1 MGRRSG
7 FEGFLRAAARAA
19 AAAERERQRQIRAQ
33 ATQARQLDRQARM
46 ATSQRIR
53 EDKQMQKLEKALY
66 LEDRQSEVDDLNS
79 ELVDRIEALRGLL
92 AHTLTLD
99 DTIRFDDLRHT
110 AAFTPFAPPKEL
122 NPSAPPIP
130 PSVPAPAGMSKFM
143 PGASRRHAE
152 AVAEAARIHQQE
164 MHKFQ
169 QQEARKRARLAEL
182 KVEYDREKAMHDADQ
197 SRRNTDVDEFESA
210 YIQKDPDAIVAY
222 NEMVLA
228 RSEYPAE
235 GFPQKYKIGYG
246 VESAELVVEYDLPE
260 ISVIPVEVEYRYVKT
275 KDLIESKPRKAAEIK
290 QLYQDIV
297 ASIALRTLHEVFEA
311 DQADALRICTF
322 NGMIDTHDP
331 ASGRPLRVPVVS
343 VRAPKAMFM
352 EVHLN
357 RVEKIACLRSLG
369 AQVSSRPDELQA
381 IKPIIEFNM
390 VDKRFIEQDDVL
402 GGLESRPNLLDL
414 TPAGFEALVSNLFTK
429 MGLDTKLTR
438 SSRDGG
444 VDAVAFDTRPV
455 LGGKVIIQAKRYKDT
470 VGVSAVRD
478 LYGTMMNEGASKGV
492 LVCTS
497 GYGADA
503 YNFSKDKPIELI
515 DGGGLLYLLREHAGL
530 DARIAV

>member
-7 FEGFLRAAARAA
+7 FEGFLRAAVRAS
-19 AAAERERQRQIRAQ
+19 AAAERERQRQIRMQ
-33 ATQARQLDRQARM
+33 VTQVRQLDRQVRM
-46 ATSQRIR
+46 AAAQRAR
-53 EDKQMQKLEKALY
+53 EEKEWQKLEKAMY
-66 LEDRQSEVDDLNS
+66 LEEQQSEVDDLNS
-79 ELVDRIEALRGLL
+79 ELVDRIDGLRGLL
-92 AHTLTLD
+92 THTLTLD

-110 AAFTPFAPPKEL
+110 TSFARFEPPREL
-122 NPSAPPIP
+122 NPSVPPIP
-130 PSVPAPAGMSKFM
+130 LTVPAPTGMGKLI

-152 AVAEAARIHQQE
+152 AVAEADRGHQQAME
-164 MHKFQ
+164 VYQ
-169 QQEARKRARLAEL
+169 QQEARTRIAEL
-182 KVEYDREKAMHDADQ
+182 RAEYDREKAMHDAELE
-197 SRRNTDVDEFESA
+197 RRNAEVDEFQAA
-210 YIQKDPDAIVAY
+210 YLAKDPDAVVAY

-228 RSEYPAE
+228 RSEYPVE
-235 GFPQKYKIGYG
+235 GFPQKFKIGYG
-246 VESAELVVEYDLPE
+246 VESAELAVEYDLPE
-260 ISVIPVEVEYRYVKT
+260 ISAIPVEAEYRYVKT

-311 DQADALRICTF
+311 DQADALSICTF

-331 ASGRPLRVPVVS
+331 ASGRSIRVPVVS
-343 VRAPKAMFM
+343 VRAPKVAFL
-352 EVHLN
+352 ELRLD
-357 RVEKIACLRSLG
+357 RVEKVACLRNLG

-390 VDKRFIEQDDVL
+390 VDKRFIEQEDVL
-402 GGLESRPNLLDL
+402 GGLESRPNLLEL

-438 SSRDGG
+438 SSRYGG

-478 LYGTMMNEGASKGV
+478 LYGTMMNEGANKGI

-515 DGGGLLYLLREHAGL
+515 DGGGLLYLLREHAGI

>member
-1 MGRRSG
+1 LLWEEDLDLKDFCALPRAHRLLQSESASDRFACRLRRGASC
-7 FEGFLRAAARAA
+7 EEKEIL
-19 AAAERERQRQIRAQ
+19 
-33 ATQARQLDRQARM
+33 
-46 ATSQRIR
+46 
-53 EDKQMQKLEKALY
+53 KLEKALY
-66 LEDRQSEVDDLNS
+66 LEDRQAEVDDLNS
-79 ELVDRIEALRGLL
+79 ELVDRIDALRGLL
-92 AHTLTLD
+92 AHTLIFD

-110 AAFTPFAPPKEL
+110 TAFEPFVHPKEL
-122 NPSAPPIP
+122 NPAAPPIP
-130 PSVPAPAGMSKFM
+130 PSVPALSGMSKLI

-152 AVAEAARIHQQE
+152 AMAAAERSHQQAME
-164 MHKFQ
+164 VHH
-169 QQEARKRARLAEL
+169 QQEARKRTRIADMKAQYDLEKAKHDAEL
-182 KVEYDREKAMHDADQ
+182 A
-197 SRRNTDVDEFESA
+197 RRNADVDDFRSA
-210 YIQKDPDAIVAY
+210 YFAKDPDAIVAY
-222 NEMVLA
+222 NEMVLT
-228 RSEYPAE
+228 RSEYPTE
-235 GFPQKYKIGYG
+235 GFPQKFKVGYG
-246 VESAELVVEYDLPE
+246 AESAELVVEYDLPE
-260 ISVIPVEVEYRYVKT
+260 VSVIPAELEFRYVKT

-297 ASIALRTLHEVFEA
+297 ASIALRTLHEIFEA
-311 DQADALRICTF
+311 DQADALIVCTF
-322 NGMIDTHDP
+322 NGMIDSHDP
-331 ASGRPLRVPVVS
+331 ANGQAIRVPVVS
-343 VRAPKAMFM
+343 VRAPKQAFM
-352 EVHLN
+352 EIRLD
-357 RVEKIACLRSLG
+357 RVDKASCLRSLG

-390 VDKRFIEQDDVL
+390 VDKRFIEQQDVI

-414 TPAGFEALVSNLFTK
+414 TPSGFEALVSNLFTK

-478 LYGTMMNEGASKGV
+478 LYGTMMNEGANKGI

-503 YNFSKDKPIELI
+503 YNFAKDKPIELI

-530 DARIAV
+530 DARIAI

>member
-7 FEGFLRAAARAA
+7 FEGFLRAAARGA
-19 AAAERERQRQIRAQ
+19 AAAERERQRNIRMQ
-33 ATQARQLDRQARM
+33 TTQMRQLERHVRM
-46 ATSQRIR
+46 AEAQRTR
-53 EDKQMQKLEKALY
+53 EYKAMEKLEKALY

-79 ELVDRIEALRGLL
+79 ELVDRIETLRVLL
-92 AHTLTLD
+92 AHTLMLD
-99 DTIRFDDLRHT
+99 DTIQFDDLRHT
-110 AAFTPFAPPKEL
+110 TGFKSFDHPREL
-122 NPSAPPIP
+122 HPTAPPIP
-130 PSVPAPAGMSKFM
+130 PSVPAPTGMSRLI
-143 PGASRRHAE
+143 PGAGRRHSE
-152 AVAEAARIHQQE
+152 AVAEATRAHQQA
-164 MHKFQ
+164 MDVFQ
-169 QQEARKRARLAEL
+169 QQEARKRKRIAEL
-182 KVEYDREKAMHDADQ
+182 KAEHDREKTMHDAELE
-197 SRRNTDVDEFESA
+197 RRNADVDEFQA
-210 YIQKDPDAIVAY
+210 NYLAKDPDAIIAY

-228 RSEYPAE
+228 RSEYPTE
-235 GFPQKYKIGYG
+235 GFPQNFKVGYG
-246 VESAELVVEYDLPE
+246 TESAELIVEYDLPE
-260 ISVIPVEVEYRYVKT
+260 MSVIPKEVEYRYVKS

-311 DQADALRICTF
+311 DQADALSVCTF

-343 VRAPKAMFM
+343 VRTPKASFL
-352 EVHLN
+352 ELHLD
-357 RVEKIACLRSLG
+357 RIEKIACLRSLG

-402 GGLESRPNLLDL
+402 GGLESRPNLLEL

-444 VDAVAFDTRPV
+444 VDAVAFDTRPI
-455 LGGKVIIQAKRYKDT
+455 LGGKVVIQAKRYKDT

-478 LYGTMMNEGASKGV
+478 LYGTMMNEGANKGI

-497 GYGADA
+497 GYGPDA
-503 YNFSKDKPIELI
+503 YNFTKDKPIELI
-515 DGGGLLYLLREHAGL
+515 DGGGLLYLLREHAGI
-530 DARIAV
+530 DARIAA